1 MRFLTIA
8 LSFFFAAL
16 MPDGQGV
23 AEAQPLS
30 KWEDQRSSLSL
41 QGSYGI
47 TGSGLFA
54 SSWGVRMQ
62 TREPGWPATFRFG
75 LNVQPGSY
83 FGQFNIGAISGF
95 EWKHGLV
102 PYIGGGLALSSGD
115 LHSDSPSNAGMLDVG
130 VNVVGGIKADLG
142 TIDPY
147 VEMQGIAGG
156 DFQSASLTAGI
167 SATIPQDPF
176 SGGSEYDRK
185 LSELPNLPQR
195 KPTENLYGADTRR
208 VTPIYVHLQ
217 NHPSII
223 EGKDD
228 SAAKK
233 KVGECQKAIYQNAIA
248 LAQQGVTAVVAE
260 ALPHRGTSRSP
271 EPLPTEVFAK
281 PEGPY
286 DASYALYR
294 TEGVDLYGFEEYD
307 LNDAATYFVRERD
320 AIQRGKSK
328 GTRADLRQMETSFEI
343 TTPIRSFEALLVAYR
358 AAVESESD
366 GAQIIIGGGHWADL
380 RRLLVGKSDP
390 FLIRLV
396 RYDYKECQ

>member
-1 MRFLTIA
+1 MGA
-8 LSFFFAAL
+8 
-16 MPDGQGV
+16 
-23 AEAQPLS
+23 
-30 KWEDQRSSLSL
+30 
-41 QGSYGI
+41 
-47 TGSGLFA
+47 
-54 SSWGVRMQ
+54 
-62 TREPGWPATFRFG
+62 
-75 LNVQPGSY
+75 
-83 FGQFNIGAISGF
+83 NII
-95 EWKHGLV
+95 
-102 PYIGGGLALSSGD
+102 
-115 LHSDSPSNAGMLDVG
+115 
-130 VNVVGGIKADLG
+130 GGIKADLG

-147 VEMQGIAGG
+147 VEVQGIAGG

-167 SATIPQDPF
+167 SVTIPQDLF

-233 KVGECQKAIYQNAIA
+233 KVGECQKAIYQNATA

-260 ALPHRGTSRSP
+260 GFPRRGTIRSP
-271 EPLPTEVFAK
+271 VPHSPNQFGKPEEVFAA
-281 PEGPY
+281 
-286 DASYALYR
+286 DHALYR
-294 TEGVDLYGFEEYD
+294 TEGVNVYGFEEYD
-307 LNDAATYFVRERD
+307 LYDTAAYFVREQD

-328 GTRADLRQMETSFEI
+328 GTRADLRQMNTSFEI
-343 TTPIRSFEALLVAYR
+343 ATPIRSFEALLVAYR